1 VSGTQRRVLLFILLT
16 VALDSMGMG
25 MLTPVTP
32 QLILELSGLGLAQA
46 AVFGGWL
53 TAAFAGMQFLAGPML
68 GSLSDRLGRRPVLL
82 VSLAAFGL
90 SYVLM
95 GLAPTLAWLFAAQ
108 LLTGLFGATPATAG
122 AYIADVTPPAA
133 RARHFGSL
141 AAAFGTGLIIG
152 PAAGGL
158 LAVHGTRLPF
168 FVAAALS
175 LAIVAYG
182 VLALPES
189 LRPELRRAFSWRR
202 ANPIGAIGALR
213 RRASIGMLLG
223 AVFLQRVST
232 TTLPA
237 IWPYFTMQEYGWSS
251 RQIGYSLAIYGV
263 ATVLFQLGVL
273 RWLDAHLGTRRAA
286 ILGLAAAAIGFL
298 GFAFLRGNWI
308 VATCIPL
315 TTLGFMAGP
324 ALAGMLSVR
333 IPADAQGMLQGV
345 MASINGVAVVLTP
358 LVMPWIFS
366 VFSSGRA
373 PIVFPG
379 APYLLSAALAVAGV
393 LCIQRGSR
401 PDRGDHLV
409 QGAGSEVPAT

>member
-1 VSGTQRRVLLFILLT
+1 VSGAQRRALLFILLA

-25 MLTPVTP
+25 ILAPVTP
-32 QLILELSGLGLAQA
+32 ELILKLSGVGLAQA
-46 AVFGGWL
+46 AVYGGWL
-53 TAAFAGMQFLAGPML
+53 TAAFAAMQFLAGPML

-82 VSLAAFGL
+82 VSLTAFGL

-95 GLAPTLAWLFAAQ
+95 GLAPTLAWLFGAQ

-122 AYIADVTPPAA
+122 AYIADVTPPAE

-141 AAAFGTGLIIG
+141 AAAFGTGLIVG

-158 LAVHGTRLPF
+158 LAEHGIRVPF
-168 FVAAALS
+168 FAAAALS
-175 LAIVAYG
+175 IATVIYG
-182 VLALPES
+182 AFALPES
-189 LRPELRRAFSWRR
+189 LRPELRRPFSWQR
-202 ANPIGAIGALR
+202 ANPVGAIGALR
-213 RRASIGMLLG
+213 RRAAVGLLLA

-237 IWPYFTMQEYGWSS
+237 TWPYFTMQEYAWTP
-251 RQIGYSLAIYGV
+251 RQIGYSLAIFGV
-263 ATVLFQLGVL
+263 ATVLFQVGVL
-273 RWLDAHLGTRRAA
+273 RRLDAHLGTRRTA
-286 ILGLAAAAIGFL
+286 ILGLSAAAVGFV
-298 GFAFLRGNWI
+298 GFAFLRGIWI

-333 IPADAQGMLQGV
+333 ISADAQGMLQGV

-366 VFSSGRA
+366 VFSDGRA
-373 PIVFPG
+373 PLVFPG
-379 APYLLSAALAVAGV
+379 APYVLGAALAVLGV
-393 LCIQRGSR
+393 LCIQHGTA
-401 PDRGDHLV
+401 PDRRDNL
-409 QGAGSEVPAT
+409 ALTA

>member
-1 VSGTQRRVLLFILLT
+1 MSGAQRRVLLFILLT

-25 MLTPVTP
+25 ILSPVTP
-32 QLILELSGLGLAQA
+32 KLILELSGAGLAQA
-46 AVFGGWL
+46 AIYGGWL
-53 TAAFAGMQFLAGPML
+53 TAAFAAMQFVAGPIL

-82 VSLAAFGL
+82 ASLAAFGL

-95 GLAPTLAWLFAAQ
+95 GLAPTLAWLFVAQ

-122 AYIADVTPPAA
+122 AYIADVTPPAQ

-158 LAVHGTRLPF
+158 LSAHGTRVPF
-168 FVAAALS
+168 FAAAALS
-175 LAIVAYG
+175 LLTVVYG
-182 VLALPES
+182 VIALPES
-189 LRPELRRAFSWRR
+189 LKPELRRAFSWRR

-213 RRASIGMLLG
+213 RRAVVGMLLA

-232 TTLPA
+232 TALPA
-237 IWPYFTMQEYGWSS
+237 IWPYFTMQEYGWTP
-251 RQIGYSLAIYGV
+251 RQIGYSLAIFGV
-263 ATVLFQLGVL
+263 ATVLFQVGVL

-286 ILGLAAAAIGFL
+286 ILGLAASAVGFL
-298 GFAFLRGNWI
+298 GFAFLRGPWI

-333 IPADAQGMLQGV
+333 IAADAQGMLQGV

-366 VFSSGRA
+366 VFSTGRA
-373 PIVFPG
+373 PLVFPG
-379 APYLLSAALAVAGV
+379 APYVLSAVLSLLGV
-393 LCIQRGSR
+393 WCIRRGST
-401 PDRGDHLV
+401 PDRRDHLT
-409 QGAGSEVPAT
+409 QPA

>member
-1 VSGTQRRVLLFILLT
+1 MSGTQRRVLLFILLT

-25 MLTPVTP
+25 ILSPVTP
-32 QLILELSGLGLAQA
+32 KLILELSGAGLAQA
-46 AVFGGWL
+46 AIYGGWL
-53 TAAFAGMQFLAGPML
+53 TAAFAAMQFVAGPIL

-82 VSLAAFGL
+82 ASLAAFGL

-95 GLAPTLAWLFAAQ
+95 GLAPTLAWLFVAQ

-122 AYIADVTPPAA
+122 AYIADVTPPAQ

-158 LAVHGTRLPF
+158 LSAHGTRVPF
-168 FVAAALS
+168 FAAAALS
-175 LAIVAYG
+175 LLTVVYG

-189 LRPELRRAFSWRR
+189 LKPELRRAFSWRR

-213 RRASIGMLLG
+213 RRAVVGMLLA

-232 TTLPA
+232 TALPA
-237 IWPYFTMQEYGWSS
+237 IWPYFTMQEYGWTP
-251 RQIGYSLAIYGV
+251 RQIGYSLAIFGV
-263 ATVLFQLGVL
+263 ATVLFQVGVL

-286 ILGLAAAAIGFL
+286 ILGLAAAAVGFL
-298 GFAFLRGNWI
+298 GFAFLRGPWI
-308 VATCIPL
+308 VATCSPL

-333 IPADAQGMLQGV
+333 IAADAQGMLQGV

-366 VFSSGRA
+366 VFSTGRA
-373 PIVFPG
+373 PLVFPG
-379 APYLLSAALAVAGV
+379 APYVLSAVLSLLGV
-393 LCIQRGSR
+393 WCIRRGST
-401 PDRGDHLV
+401 PDRRDHLT
-409 QGAGSEVPAT
+409 QPA